1 MQAMCQFIDC
11 LWFMHHLQHQSAPP
25 LRQDGEHLLRILE
38 SERDLAFEGLTA
50 IGTAGSILGPV
61 EKACYVIGTNNQLGH
76 DFLPLLDDW
85 AAQRDLV
92 SAHEA

>member
-1 MQAMCQFIDC
+1 MTANT
-11 LWFMHHLQHQSAPP
+11 S
-25 LRQDGEHLLRILE
+25 
-38 SERDLAFEGLTA
+38 A

-92 SAHEA
+92 SAHDA